1 MRVKTIFFFQ
11 LSFLVRAKP
20 ENEYWSEFV
29 KNNGSFSIVVKDREN
44 RKEALEA
51 FQFLVQYP
59 HLDK

>member
-1 MRVKTIFFFQ
+1 M
-11 LSFLVRAKP
+11 SFLVRAKP